1 MPRASRAQA
10 QAHREEVVTAAAAM
24 VRRDG
29 VDGMT
34 VPQVM
39 AAAGL
44 THGGFYRHFTSK
56 DDLVA
61 QACAAACAEKEA
73 EREQILAAAPDEHSA
88 RRAFIERYL
97 SPIHRD
103 TPSQGCG
110 LAALAGDVA
119 RAEPEAPV
127 RGVYL
132 DGLRAMIEG
141 LSRLDGSEEGRE
153 PLVETALLAGALMLA
168 RAAAGDPLS
177 DRILTAAKDF
187 LLDE

>member
-61 QACAAACAEKEA
+61 QACAAACAEKEM

-88 RRAFIERYL
+88 RRTFIARYL

-110 LAALAGDVA
+110 LAALAADVA
-119 RAEPEAPV
+119 RAEPDAPV
-127 RGVYL
+127 REVYL
-132 DGLRAMIEG
+132 DGLRAMIDD
-141 LSRLDGSEEGRE
+141 LSRLDGRE